1 MHETLQ
7 TLLEKLPG
15 DTVMYP
21 GHDYGPTA
29 NDLLSQQRGTN
40 PYLQHKTVAD
50 FVAHRMQGKT
60 PNTVVSSGPDWEP
73 EDS

>member
-1 MHETLQ
+1 MHQ
-7 TLLEKLPG
+7 TLLSKLPG

-29 NDLLSQQRGTN
+29 SAPLAQQQATN
-40 PYLQHKTVAD
+40 PYLQHKTVAE

-60 PNTVVSSGPDWEP
+60 PNTGLSSPPEWGPS
-73 EDS
+73 DS